1 MNHRFISMAT
11 ALVGATL
18 VLSACG
24 SKPGST
30 DPNQTA
36 GGSVPKTI
44 SNLVIATVRDPDTLD
59 IQRTTWA
66 DIGNS
71 LAYEPMVSRDE
82 NGKIVPNLAESW
94 VISPDGKV
102 WTFKLRKGVKF
113 HSGTPFTAEAV
124 KTTYERMM
132 AKETASPVS
141 YMLGPLEK
149 IDVVDE
155 LTVKFTFKEAFAPFW
170 APLTSA
176 YLAPYDPTVLA
187 KEGLNFGENPSSAG
201 LYKFKERTR
210 GSSLTY
216 VKNPD
221 YTTTIP
227 YVNNKGA
234 AKFDSVTI
242 RVIPDEQTRVLELE
256 KGNVQVV
263 TSLPPQEVKRL
274 EGNKDLQIFRESEN
288 GITYLGFNNEKAPFT
303 DKAVR
308 SAISMAIDRR
318 PMVSVALEGLAQPV
332 YGPLPP
338 TMPGF
343 SAAVDKFA
351 QDKYPFDVAKAKQ
364 ILEDAGYKAGADGMR
379 AKEGK
384 PLGASLWI
392 TNEPVQQRLAQMI
405 QSQLKQIGFAVK
417 IEILEDAAIRAGTP
431 EGKHEMILWNY
442 GWTDPDILYFL
453 FKTGSSTRLHFS
465 TAELDSMLADGRA
478 TMDDAKRMQIYDQI
492 QRYLIEQE
500 PWVPLYVRQNAYG
513 VRKEIPGARIHKIL
527 GGLIMQDLGW

>member
-1 MNHRFISMAT
+1 MTT
-11 ALVGATL
+11 ALVGAAL
-18 VLSACG
+18 VLSACS
-24 SKPGST
+24 SKPGT
-30 DPNQTA
+30 TAPNPTP
-36 GGSVPKTI
+36 SKTI
-44 SNLVIATVRDPDTLD
+44 SNLVIGTVRDPDTLD
-59 IQRTTWA
+59 LQRTTWA
-66 DIGNS
+66 DIANT
-71 LAYEPMVSRDE
+71 LAYETLVSRDE

-94 VISPDGKV
+94 EISPDGKV

-113 HSGTPFTAEAV
+113 HSGTPLTADAV
-124 KTTYERMM
+124 KKTYDRMM
-132 AKETASPVS
+132 AKETASPVT

-155 LTVKFTFKEAFAPFW
+155 LTVKLTFKEAYAPFW
-170 APLTSA
+170 APLTTA

-187 KEGLNFGENPSSAG
+187 SAGLKFGESPSSAG

-221 YTTTIP
+221 YTTTMP

-256 KGNVQVV
+256 KGNIHIV

-274 EGNKDLQIFRESEN
+274 ESNKDLQVFRVPEN
-288 GITYLGFNNEKAPFT
+288 GITYLGFNNKKAPFT

-308 SAISMAIDRR
+308 SAISMAIDRA
-318 PMVSVALEGLAQPV
+318 PMVNVALEGLAQPI

-338 TMPGF
+338 TIPGF

-351 QDKYPFDVAKAKQ
+351 QDKYPLDVAKAKQ
-364 ILEDAGYKAGADGMR
+364 ILEEAGYKAGADGMR
-379 AKEGK
+379 AKDGK
-384 PLGASLWI
+384 PFGASLWI

-431 EGKHEMILWNY
+431 EGKHEMILWTY
-442 GWTDPDILYFL
+442 GWSDPDILFFL
-453 FKTGSSTRLHFS
+453 FKTGNSTRVHFS
-465 TAELDSMLADGRA
+465 TPELDQMLADGRS
-478 TMDDAKRMQIYDQI
+478 TMDETKRMQVYDQL
-492 QRYLIEQE
+492 QRYLIEQQ
-500 PWVPLYVRQNAYG
+500 PWVPLYDRQNAVA
-513 VRKEIPGARIHKIL
+513 VRKEISGARIHKIL
-527 GGLIMQDLGW
+527 GSLIVQDLGW